1 MFFKRS
7 IQRYGLTPEP
17 DTPYQRAGQLWDERI
32 GSARV
37 QARNWRLVAFSCLGL
52 TGVLIGSN
60 VWQSMQSRVAP
71 YVVEVD
77 RLGEARSVAPA
88 IQNYQPTDGQ
98 VAWHLARFISNV
110 RSVSTDPV
118 LVKRDWLDAYDFATD
133 RAAIFLN
140 EYARANDPF
149 AGIGERSVSVQV
161 TSVVRASDSS
171 FQVKWTESIYERGSL
186 AKTEHWTAMLTVVMQ
201 PPKTADTLR
210 KNPLGLY
217 VNAIDWAR
225 ELDGQPAQFGQTGPN
240 HAAAGQSRAGQQSP
254 DNSPPA
260 IPAFDPARA
269 ALPTAPDIGPPAGAN
284 PAASSTPASGVSA
297 TPVPLQKK
305 GAHP

>member
-7 IQRYGLTPEP
+7 IQRYGHSPQPE
-17 DTPYQRAGQLWDERI
+17 TPYQRAGQLWDERI

-37 QARNWRLVAFSCLGL
+37 QAKNWRLVAFGCLGL
-52 TGVLIGSN
+52 TGLAVGSN

-98 VAWHLARFISNV
+98 VAWHLGRFISNV

-118 LVKRDWLDAYDFATD
+118 LVKRNWLDAYDFASD
-133 RAAIFLN
+133 RAALFLN
-140 EYARANDPF
+140 EYARSNDPF
-149 AGIGERSVSVQV
+149 VGIGQRSISVQV
-161 TSVVRASDSS
+161 TSVVRASDTS

-186 AKTEHWTAMLTVVMQ
+186 AKTERWTAMLTVMLR
-201 PPKTADTLR
+201 PPKTADALR
-210 KNPLGLY
+210 KNPLGLF

-225 ELDGQPAQFGQTGPN
+225 ELEGQPA
-240 HAAAGQSRAGQQSP
+240 SSGQQGQRPQVDAAPAAPTPPQPVPTATAIP
-254 DNSPPA
+254 DAAPLPAAPA
-260 IPAFDPARA
+260 IP
-269 ALPTAPDIGPPAGAN
+269 TN
-284 PAASSTPASGVSA
+284 EGV
-297 TPVPLQKK
+297 TGQ
-305 GAHP
+305 

>member
-1 MFFKRS
+1 MIFKRS
-7 IQRYGLTPEP
+7 IQRYGRTPQPE
-17 DTPYQRAGQLWDERI
+17 TPYQRAGQLWDERI

-37 QARNWRLVAFSCLGL
+37 QARNWRLAAFGCLGL
-52 TGVLIGSN
+52 TGVLICSN

-98 VAWHLARFISNV
+98 IAWHLGRFISNV

-118 LVKRDWLDAYDFATD
+118 LVKQNWLGAYDFATD
-133 RAAIFLN
+133 RASLFLN
-140 EYARANDPF
+140 EYARSNDPF
-149 AGIGERSVSVQV
+149 AGIGQRSVSVQV

-186 AKTEHWTAMLTVVMQ
+186 AKTERWTAMLTVMLR
-201 PPKTADTLR
+201 PPKTADALR
-210 KNPLGLY
+210 KNPLGLF

-225 ELDGQPAQFGQTGPN
+225 ELEGQPAQSGAQGQRPQPQPLP
-240 HAAAGQSRAGQQSP
+240 APSP
-254 DNSPPA
+254 QPVPSAVPASPPVA
-260 IPAFDPARA
+260 PASPEVAPA
-269 ALPTAPDIGPPAGAN
+269 PA
-284 PAASSTPASGVSA
+284 TPASPNNQGE
-297 TPVPLQKK
+297 PRQ
-305 GAHP
+305 